1 MGWAGMARKTLVGL
15 AGLGALGCDEG
26 ETSVAADPVAD
37 AAVDAVV
44 DAAVDAE
51 PVGGTYPWLV
61 IFDNSVEE
69 AMASSPG
76 ADICGVSVVC
86 GADAPTPAEVDYQWG
101 EGEIC
106 DEEREGCSAN
116 RADPKAALDSGEW
129 CEAASVPSDYL
140 TLGMG
145 GTLALR
151 YDRSL
156 RGCTV
161 DVVELVGSQQE
172 GYELWV
178 CKTLEPDWDCL
189 TDSAL
194 ASVPNGGNVQ
204 VNVP

>member
-1 MGWAGMARKTLVGL
+1 ML
-15 AGLGALGCDEG
+15 ASGVLSSLMGLGALGCDEG
-26 ETSVAADPVAD
+26 AAD
-37 AAVDAVV
+37 AADAADAVVDAVV

-51 PVGGTYPWLV
+51 PVGGTYPWL
-61 IFDNSVEE
+61 IIIDYSVEE

-101 EGEIC
+101 DGEIC

-151 YDRSL
+151 YGRSL
-156 RGCTV
+156 RGCSIE
-161 DVVELVGSQQE
+161 VVELVGNQQE

-178 CKTLEPDWDCL
+178 CRKYMGPDWECL
-189 TDSAL
+189 TDPPL